1 MSERFIFGGAV
12 ILAALLFVTGYVAG
26 RNSRT
31 NGQEAAMKPKVV
43 EVIRRDTI
51 RLRTPVYVRS
61 TVKDFILVP
70 VRDTVTVRDTMWTVV
85 PRTERVYEDST
96 YRAVVS
102 GYDPRLEQLDIYR
115 RNATQVV
122 TLTQVERQPRLGFG
136 IAAGPSVLIDVG
148 GAPRF
153 GFGVTAGVRWS
164 F

>member
-1 MSERFIFGGAV
+1 
-12 ILAALLFVTGYVAG
+12 
-26 RNSRT
+26 
-31 NGQEAAMKPKVV
+31 MKPKVV
-43 EVIRRDTI
+43 EVIRCDTI

-61 TVKDFILVP
+61 TVKDFVLVP
-70 VRDTVTVRDTMWTVV
+70 VRDTVRVRDTMWTVV